1 MPVPSKIILKRSFP
15 SYSQQPWKKFWRKKW
30 DMNSEAVEEV
40 HEVELANDVSSDNWF
55 RDCCI
60 SVKKEDHFPDVIKQ
74 SYPNEEMIT
83 RRE

>member
-1 MPVPSKIILKRSFP
+1 
-15 SYSQQPWKKFWRKKW
+15 
-30 DMNSEAVEEV
+30 MNSEAVEEV

-60 SVKKEDHFPDVIKQ
+60 SVKKEDHFPDVIKL
-74 SYPNEEMIT
+74 SYSNEEMIT